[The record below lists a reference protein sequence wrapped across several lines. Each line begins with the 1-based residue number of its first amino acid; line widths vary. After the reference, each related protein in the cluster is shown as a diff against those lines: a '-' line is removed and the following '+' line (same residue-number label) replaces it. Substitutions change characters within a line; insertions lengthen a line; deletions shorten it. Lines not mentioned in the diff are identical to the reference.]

1 MEDGDSEREKNDQ
14 KKQKKE
20 NTRQDNIGKYAFH
33 DMIHERIHNI
43 IMKPF
48 TNLLFSYV
56 LDDAIDEGV
65 CERGLSGRFF
75 RHF

>member
-1 MEDGDSEREKNDQ
+1 MKDGDSERQKNNQ

-20 NTRQDNIGKYAFH
+20 DTGQDNIGKYAFH
-33 DMIHERIHNI
+33 DMIHERIHDI
-43 IMKPF
+43 VVKPF

-56 LDDAIDEGV
+56 LDDAIDEGG
-65 CERGLSGRFF
+65 CQSALSGRFF